1 MNEKMKNIFLV
12 LVITFSIVNVSTG
25 QIKIGL
31 ALPLMKNS
39 EDAEEKKTGM
49 QILKGV
55 NDALREYN
63 ESDESVTVLTVSE
76 DTKKDAAI
84 TLEILNRFG
93 TDSNFIAVFGPVYS
107 SEIINNAGAPL
118 FHKIPVITPTAT
130 VNFLAVKNP
139 YLFQLNPTYD
149 VRGRLMAKFAMNE
162 LGMKNF
168 VILSEDNY
176 GKNIAGS
183 FSEEIISNK
192 GTIEAAEY
200 YSKDSIDIKSQI
212 ENLKKKIAGKDK
224 FIDFGK
230 LTANQIEKL
239 KNAKLK
245 FSNTDSLINAGLT
258 VSIYKLF
265 GKNAERISDSLKL
278 FPVTLP
284 DISQKVIPGY
294 IDAIYIPVSSYND
307 IGKIS
312 LEYFS
317 SGINLPVIG
326 TSDWSNEKALSDN
339 KSYIKELYFDSDF
352 YLKDNSKGD
361 SFGNNETEIRNYY
374 FGYDGM
380 KLILN
385 KISEGNKTRK
395 SLNEALENTVNYEAE
410 HINYSISERTNH
422 EMSVMY
428 LKNGE
433 LKKLMNYKY

>member
-1 MNEKMKNIFLV
+1 
-12 LVITFSIVNVSTG
+12 
-25 QIKIGL
+25 
-31 ALPLMKNS
+31 
-39 EDAEEKKTGM
+39 
-49 QILKGV
+49 
-55 NDALREYN
+55 
-63 ESDESVTVLTVSE
+63 
-76 DTKKDAAI
+76 
-84 TLEILNRFG
+84 
-93 TDSNFIAVFGPVYS
+93 
-107 SEIINNAGAPL
+107 
-118 FHKIPVITPTAT
+118 
-130 VNFLAVKNP
+130 
-139 YLFQLNPTYD
+139 
-149 VRGRLMAKFAMNE
+149 
-162 LGMKNF
+162 
-168 VILSEDNY
+168 
-176 GKNIAGS
+176 
-183 FSEEIISNK
+183 
-192 GTIEAAEY
+192 
-200 YSKDSIDIKSQI
+200 
-212 ENLKKKIAGKDK
+212 
-224 FIDFGK
+224 
-230 LTANQIEKL
+230 ANQIEKL

-265 GKNAERISDSLKL
+265 GKNADRISDSLKL

-395 SLNEALENTVNYEAE
+395 SLNEALEKTANYEAE